1 MSIPTRYILTP
12 QCRGDQKMKI
22 ASGWDDALEIAT
34 MVKDSI
40 NWESSPELEPLG
52 TVEYIHDY

>member
-1 MSIPTRYILTP
+1 
-12 QCRGDQKMKI
+12 MKI
-22 ASGWDDALEIAT
+22 ASSWDNALEIAT